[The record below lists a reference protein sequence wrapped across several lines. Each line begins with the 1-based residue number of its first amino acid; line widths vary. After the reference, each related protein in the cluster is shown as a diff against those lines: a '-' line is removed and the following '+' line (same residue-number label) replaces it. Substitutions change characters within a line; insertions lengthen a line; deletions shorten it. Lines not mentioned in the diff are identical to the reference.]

1 MIRLENICK
10 KFNRDVEAL
19 KDVSLT
25 INDGEVFGIIGYSGA
40 GKSTLVRCINLLEK
54 PTSGKVF
61 VDQTEVTALSS
72 RELKKF
78 RPGIG
83 MIFQLFN
90 LMPSR
95 TVFQN
100 VALPLEGILPRA
112 EIKKRVKELLA
123 IVELDGRG
131 NAYPSQLSGGQKQ
144 RVAIARALANNP
156 KILLCD
162 EATSALDPETTQSI
176 LQLLKKLN
184 KERGLTIVVVTHE
197 MDVVKDI
204 CNRVAVLEDGRLVE
218 EGFVYD
224 IFATPHEPITKKFV
238 QTTSNLSKIYSLIAE
253 NSPITQIKK
262 GEKIVRLQY
271 QKADVSV
278 PLLSEMTE
286 KFHVKFNI
294 LFSDL
299 ELIGGVPIGG
309 TVSVVSG
316 GAGDIESAFRYVK
329 DQGVKVEVIK
339 E

>member
-10 KFNRDVEAL
+10 RFNSNVEAL

-40 GKSTLVRCINLLEK
+40 GKSTLIRCINLLEK

-61 VDQTEVTALSS
+61 VGQTEVTSLAG
-72 RELKKF
+72 RELRKF
-78 RPGIG
+78 RLGIG

-90 LMPSR
+90 LMSSR

-112 EIKKRVKELLA
+112 EIKKRVHELLA
-123 IVELDGRG
+123 TVELDGRE
-131 NAYPSQLSGGQKQ
+131 NSYPSQLSGGQKQ
-144 RVAIARALANNP
+144 RVAIARALASNP

-184 KERGLTIVVVTHE
+184 RERGLTIVVVTHE
-197 MDVVKDI
+197 MDVIKDI
-204 CNRVAVLEDGRLVE
+204 CNRVAVMENGRLVE

-224 IFATPHEPITKKFV
+224 IFATPRDQITKKFV
-238 QTTSNLSKIYSLIAE
+238 RTTSNLSKIYGLVAE
-253 NSPITQIKK
+253 DSPITRIKS
-262 GEKIVRLQY
+262 GEKIVSLQY
-271 QKADVSV
+271 QKADVSS

-316 GAGDIESAFRYVK
+316 KSEDIEKALRYVK
-329 DQGVKVEVIK
+329 EQGVKVEVVK